1 MYVIIRPTH
10 VRIEIDN
17 EDFSTIMIH
26 NNHKIKRYTMKQ
38 AASKSQPSRVDALFL
53 AISALVIIIA
63 IQPWVAWSPGDPNY
77 RGLNLFSYF
86 TVQSNLIA
94 AAVFAMGSYAIFT
107 RKRLGEWFGT
117 LRGAAV
123 LYMAVTAIVYALLLK
138 NATNANT
145 ALAFDWK
152 NFILHEFMP
161 FIIVVEWLV
170 WPPHESVTAK
180 KAFVWL
186 LFPVAWLA
194 YTLYR
199 AQIVHWYPYPF
210 LDPSKVG
217 SKLGV
222 LAYLVGI
229 SIAFVALAQGFAWIS
244 RIRQTN

>member
-1 MYVIIRPTH
+1 
-10 VRIEIDN
+10 
-17 EDFSTIMIH
+17 
-26 NNHKIKRYTMKQ
+26 MKQ
-38 AASKSQPSRVDALFL
+38 AAPKSPSRVDALFL
-53 AISALVIIIA
+53 ALCALLIIIA
-63 IQPWVAWSPGDPNY
+63 IRPWVAWSPGDPNY

-94 AAVFAMGSYAIFT
+94 ATVFAIGSYAILT

-138 NATNANT
+138 NATDANT
-145 ALAFDWK
+145 ALAFDWR
-152 NFILHEFMP
+152 NFILHELMP
-161 FIIVVEWLV
+161 FLIVVEWLV
-170 WPPHESVTAK
+170 WPPRQSVSVQ

-210 LDPSKVG
+210 LDPNKVG
-217 SKLGV
+217 SKVSV
-222 LAYLVGI
+222 LLYI
-229 SIAFVALAQGFAWIS
+229 ICIAVAFTGLAQLFAWIS
-244 RIRQTN
+244 RIRQAN